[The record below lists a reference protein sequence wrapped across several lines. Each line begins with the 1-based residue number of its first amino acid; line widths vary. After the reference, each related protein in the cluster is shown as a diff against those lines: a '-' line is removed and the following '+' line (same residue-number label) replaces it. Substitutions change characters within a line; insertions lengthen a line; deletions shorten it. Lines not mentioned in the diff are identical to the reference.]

1 MDAGS
6 LETKACKTL
15 VYTCNECFYCSIN
28 TDDFNKHIC
37 IKKNIDRHDYIRLKH
52 QLNILEQ
59 QQQHY
64 IDVIDAQVIKIS
76 VLESIIDKFGR
87 NINQDRGTVAPDQ
100 QIKTVEEQPDS
111 TTVLVPVTPA
121 LNKDP
126 HESIDLP
133 ETASVCDAA
142 LVNQNKEVIK
152 GDMTVVDCEDQ
163 QEHKKVI
170 FRSIRGMEIRDESTE
185 AEINKIYERI
195 ELKEMEENGDL
206 YSLLQSECE
215 EKMTSLM
222 NAIRTQKQ
230 YAPELRELRQ
240 IRLKLIKF
248 LELPQYVVFLN
259 QHIEQMTEI
268 FLSRMDQKK
277 VKGIIKT
284 RVLLPLELR
293 LIDLKGFETV
303 PMDTNEI
310 SLLKQYL
317 RYRWG
322 FGKELKIFDKEQ
334 VINLYSCYN
343 IALFNVV
350 DYIKII
356 LPNRYG
362 FNNLI
367 YLDIQKSID
376 EDPFSFYYLE
386 QIGNEGG
393 VTRNWKMDCRL
404 DDLVGDIATS
414 VLEFS
419 VTLYRKI
426 YHAIYH
432 DNVYRSQDNDTQILE
447 YEGEQII
454 QNIVILSDTYN
465 FNMRIRQI
473 IKEKCTYI
481 PTKND
486 KFNLYSD
493 DPINRRR
500 FTGLKKWDGEELKKE
515 TLRNIRQLFDTIE
528 ESQLADLYNRIRGRI

>member
-1 MDAGS
+1 
-6 LETKACKTL
+6 
-15 VYTCNECFYCSIN
+15 V
-28 TDDFNKHIC
+28 
-37 IKKNIDRHDYIRLKH
+37 
-52 QLNILEQ
+52 
-59 QQQHY
+59 
-64 IDVIDAQVIKIS
+64 
-76 VLESIIDKFGR
+76 
-87 NINQDRGTVAPDQ
+87 TVAADVTEP
-100 QIKTVEEQPDS
+100 S
-111 TTVLVPVTPA
+111 TTAT
-121 LNKDP
+121 
-126 HESIDLP
+126 
-133 ETASVCDAA
+133 
-142 LVNQNKEVIK
+142 
-152 GDMTVVDCEDQ
+152 GVVEATGEEAVVGCIEENGAQ
-163 QEHKKVI
+163 MGEQEHKKVV
-170 FRSIRGMEIRDESTE
+170 FRSIRGLEVRDEYTE
-185 AEINKIYERI
+185 VEIHKMYERVK
-195 ELKEMEENGDL
+195 LKEMEENGDL
-206 YSLLQSECE
+206 YSLQQSECE

-230 YAPELRELRQ
+230 YAPELRELRY
-240 IRLKLIKF
+240 IRLKLMKF
-248 LELPQYVVFLN
+248 LQLPQYVEFLHR
-259 QHIEQMTEI
+259 HIEQMKEI

-277 VKGIIKT
+277 VKGIIKI

-293 LIDLKGFETV
+293 LIEMKGFETV
-303 PMDTNEI
+303 PLDTDEI

-322 FGKELKIFDKEQ
+322 FGKELKVFDKEQ

-356 LPNRYG
+356 QPNRYG

-367 YLDIQKSID
+367 YLDVQKSID

-386 QIGNEGG
+386 QIGNEGIA
-393 VTRNWKMDCRL
+393 TRNWKMDCRL

-419 VTLYRKI
+419 VNLYRKI

-454 QNIVILSDTYN
+454 QNIFILSDTYN

-473 IKEKCTYI
+473 IKEKCTYV

-528 ESQLADLYNRIRGRI
+528 DSQLAELYIRIKSRI